1 MSITCS
7 KSKRLFPN
15 RSKRLAAT
23 AGENGLDMA
32 IMGIMV
38 TITDVMDII
47 QEIIMENLSPKANKD
62 IVEKAHIG
70 S

>member
-32 IMGIMV
+32 IMV